1 MLRPSESQLSQSNL
15 EPMITF
21 VKYIATL
28 LIFTTSIT
36 LSAQNAADTKDVC
49 KSYSDIVS
57 SNIENPSL
65 VGDDDFNDTV
75 LVSILTCA
83 PGSELYSRFGHTALR
98 VKMTRQYIDVVFN
111 YGCFNYNADNFVLK
125 FLLGQTDYLLEYEN
139 YDNFIRRYESMGQEV
154 KEQVLNLTIAE
165 KNRLIELL
173 KDNLQPCNQ
182 EYRYVWLYDNCTER
196 ARDIVESAIQGKVIY
211 NRKTDPRTV
220 RQMLRD
226 VLSDSPWVSFGIDMI
241 LGQEIDATPDKRVQ
255 MFLPAFYSQEI
266 AEATIR
272 SGSNQHEMVKKQRTL
287 LHNETPQENTPN
299 VLLHPTFIFL
309 AFLVLI
315 IFVSSFEITH
325 AKYFWGLDVV
335 LHTLQGLAGLLIAFL
350 YFFSTHPGV
359 DSNWLVVMFNP
370 LWIVYA
376 CWIARCHKKKKK
388 NVLGVANM
396 IVAASFLMIMAI
408 SQQSYQMAMYFI
420 VSTFMLRACVQGHF
434 MCHAQFKH
442 RASSKKGK

>member
-1 MLRPSESQLSQSNL
+1 
-15 EPMITF
+15 MITF

-28 LIFTTSIT
+28 LIFMTSII
-36 LSAQNAADTKDVC
+36 LSAQNAADNKAVC
-49 KSYSDIVS
+49 NSYGGIVS
-57 SNIENPSL
+57 NDIENSNL
-65 VGDDDFNDTV
+65 ADDDDCNDTV

-83 PGSELYSRFGHTALR
+83 PGAELYSRFGHTALR
-98 VKMTRQYIDVVFN
+98 VKMVRQYVDVVFN

-125 FLLGQTDYLLEYEN
+125 FLLGQTDYLLECEN
-139 YDNFIRRYESMGQEV
+139 YDNFIRRYESTGQDV
-154 KEQVLNLTIAE
+154 KEQVLNLTTAE

-196 ARDIVESAIQGKVIY
+196 ARDIVENAMQGKVIY

-226 VLSDSPWVSFGIDMI
+226 MLTDSPWVSFGIDMI
-241 LGQEIDATPDKRVQ
+241 LGQEIDAAPDKRVQ
-255 MFLPAFYSQEI
+255 MFLPAFYSEEI

-272 SGSNQHEMVKKQRTL
+272 SGNEKHEMVKKQRTL
-287 LHNETPQENTPN
+287 LHNETHQESTPN
-299 VLLHPTFIFL
+299 VLLHPTSIFL
-309 AFLVLI
+309 AFLVMI
-315 IFVSSFEITH
+315 IFVSSFEIAH
-325 AKYFWGLDVV
+325 ARYFWGLDVV

-376 CWIARCHKKKKK
+376 CWIARCQKNKEK

-396 IVAASFLMIMAI
+396 IVVVSFLIIMAI

-420 VSTFMLRACVQGHF
+420 VGTFMLRACVQGYF
-434 MCHAQFKH
+434 TYHAQFKH
-442 RASSKKGK
+442 RASSKNVK